1 MCQEVQFRYLFAFL
15 HLCIYLLHL
24 CQIGHVVLTSSK
36 YSDFGENLRPL
47 VPLHC
52 QLATLEALA
61 LCVKMN
67 WMAIVVRVIFLYG
80 IICDWT

>member
-1 MCQEVQFRYLFAFL
+1 MYVY
-15 HLCIYLLHL
+15 
-24 CQIGHVVLTSSK
+24 QIGHVMLTSSK
-36 YSDFGENLRPL
+36 HDFVENIRPL

-67 WMAIVVRVIFLYG
+67 WMAIIVCVMSLIWNSAYTS
-80 IICDWT
+80 I

>member
-1 MCQEVQFRYLFAFL
+1 MYFY
-15 HLCIYLLHL
+15 
-24 CQIGHVVLTSSK
+24 QIGHVMLTPSK
-36 YSDFGENLRPL
+36 HDFVENVQPL

-67 WMAIVVRVIFLYG
+67 WMAIVVCVMLLIWNSAYTSIYYR
-80 IICDWT
+80 

>member
-1 MCQEVQFRYLFAFL
+1 MYFY
-15 HLCIYLLHL
+15 
-24 CQIGHVVLTSSK
+24 QIGCVMLTSPK
-36 YSDFGENLRPL
+36 HDFTENIQPL

-67 WMAIVVRVIFLYG
+67 WMSIIVCVVSYVWNSAYYASMNYR
-80 IICDWT
+80 